1 MGVGNLDRVK
11 DHELGEMNSRLGAG
25 NVAQYI
31 ITCLESPSAGLG
43 V

>member
-11 DHELGEMNSRLGAG
+11 GRELVETRLGAG

-31 ITCLESPSAGLG
+31 STCLESPSEGLH
-43 V
+43 